1 MEKAYIAGG
10 ARSYI
15 GIENSMYRNIPAEI
29 LGAKVLKY
37 VIGKYQCKEPD
48 MVIAGNATGA
58 GGNITRLMALEA
70 GLPEEIPAFT
80 IDLQCGSGLESIA
93 VAAAKVQSR
102 QIGRAHV

>member
-58 GGNITRLMALEA
+58 GAILQ
-70 GLPEEIPAFT
+70 GLWHLKQGFQKKYLH
-80 IDLQCGSGLESIA
+80 LQ
-93 VAAAKVQSR
+93 
-102 QIGRAHV
+102 